1 MKTIATTILLVSVL
15 FFGCKT
21 SEKLSKEEVITRITE
36 KVENR
41 NYTFVAQRAFP
52 MGGRSINITYNYSL
66 KVSNDTIT
74 AYLPYFGRAYT
85 APMSSDDNGIKFTS
99 TDFEYSTS
107 EKNKGMWD
115 IRIKTNDNQKRYQL
129 SLSIGEK
136 GDATLNVQDTHRQA
150 ITFYGQIE

>member
-1 MKTIATTILLVSVL
+1 MRTILTTIIIFSAL
-15 FFGCKT
+15 FTSCKT
-21 SEKLSKEEVITRITE
+21 TEKLSKEEVIARTTE

-41 NYTFVAQRAFP
+41 NYTFMAERALP
-52 MGGRSINITYNYSL
+52 MGGKSININYNYSL

-85 APMSSDDNGIKFTS
+85 APLSSEDNGIKFTS

-107 EKNKGMWD
+107 DKKKGMWNVQ
-115 IRIKTNDNQKRYQL
+115 IKTNDNQKRFQL
-129 SLSIGEK
+129 SLSISEN
-136 GDATLNVQDTHRQA
+136 GDATLNVQDTHKQS